1 MRREFNRGGCQQRL
15 SLQRAGGNQRRS
27 LDTVA
32 KRPVTFGRVVLG
44 AEQNPDQSGRRRGW
58 KVKKQRLLVST
69 LLLTSLVVNG
79 MSEMDQKLGED

>member
-1 MRREFNRGGCQQRL
+1 M
-15 SLQRAGGNQRRS
+15 
-27 LDTVA
+27 A

-58 KVKKQRLLVST
+58 KVIKQRLLVST